1 MDGMRITLDDTALLR
16 AIDSA
21 VALLAR
27 PRGLLEE
34 IGATVQRNAQLRF
47 DTKTDPAGTAW
58 PPLSP
63 ATKAIYESDWFIERN
78 PAFKGGIP
86 GSLLERT
93 RQLRNS
99 LAYNV
104 GPQWVDIGTSRRVPG
119 KSQPYW
125 EVGVLHEWGTRTMPR
140 RGILTADPERG
151 ELGAED
157 RADILQVVQDAIE
170 GAFD

>member
-1 MDGMRITLDDTALLR
+1 MDPTRITLDDAALLQ
-16 AIDSA
+16 AIDGA
-21 VALLAR
+21 IALLAE
-27 PRGLLEE
+27 PRALFRE
-34 IGATVQRNAQLRF
+34 IGATVQQNAELRF
-47 DTKTDPAGTAW
+47 DTKTDPAGVPW
-58 PPLSP
+58 PPISP

-104 GPQWVDIGTSRRVPG
+104 GPDWVDIGTSRRVPG

-125 EVGVLHEWGTRTMPR
+125 EVGVLHEWGTRKMPR
-140 RGILTADPERG
+140 RGILTADPEAA
-151 ELGAED
+151 ELGAD
-157 RADILQVVQDAIE
+157 DQADILQVVQDAIE